1 MTTIRW
7 MLAGLAMTAG
17 PLDAEAQDA
26 VHRPDGESQA
36 PFVPTGPDPVYP
48 AAFYA
53 AFQPQTALD
62 MLERTPGF
70 LLSEGSA
77 VRGFGGAAGNVL
89 IDGQRPTVKAGGITE
104 VLRRIGA
111 RQVDRI
117 VLLRG
122 SEAAEAQGQP
132 LVANVIRKTDAAGSG
147 NAVLELARTED
158 GRISPTARI
167 SHARRIGAWQASL
180 ELSAINERYVTK
192 ADYRTRGADGTLQES
207 RAESIRAKA
216 PEYGLTASASRPL
229 AGGTLT
235 LNLRLNHDEYAS
247 HRKIAIREGEDGSG
261 SSGAPSAERL
271 IDYGE
276 TSTSGEFG
284 ADWTRPLGADWNT
297 KLVGLARIERASVD
311 EDYRQDTFRSLS
323 EQDQKPLELVARTTV
338 SREGSHVLRPEFGA
352 EVAYNRLASQ
362 LAYGED
368 AGSGTMVPVDL
379 TNADTRVTEL
389 RGEAFANAN
398 LRLSGNLEAEA
409 GLAVEFSRIRVT
421 GDSNQSQSLSYLKPS
436 GALVWSPGKST
447 QVRLGWRRTVDQ
459 LDFSDFAAS
468 VNQADGRPLGGNAR
482 LRPARI
488 SRALL
493 RIDHRWGK
501 GGAIAVEAFHQ
512 RHQGMLGYILLPSG
526 DQALGTLGNARQWG
540 ATAQASLPL
549 SAVLPGARLTLDGTW
564 RKTRLRD
571 PITGRDRRIDD
582 LAPRALTA
590 EFRHDLPHLR
600 SSWGVSYTVSE
611 RYDIYYVDEHLTSN
625 NGEEWGAYVE
635 TTALAGVK
643 LSLKASAIGGV
654 HSNRLRRFH
663 SPTRAYPLSGT
674 DARTMRDGSALTL
687 VLSRAL

>member
-7 MLAGLAMTAG
+7 MLTSLAVTAG
-17 PLDAEAQDA
+17 SAEAQVA
-26 VHRPDGESQA
+26 LPGPEGQRSVPV
-36 PFVPTGPDPVYP
+36 VPTGPDPVYP
-48 AAFYA
+48 AAFYD

-122 SEAAEAQGQP
+122 SEAAEAQGQT
-132 LVANVIRKTDAAGSG
+132 LVANVIRKADATGSG
-147 NAVLELARTED
+147 NAMLELARTED

-167 SHARRIGAWQASL
+167 SHSRRIGAWQASL
-180 ELSAINERYVTK
+180 ELSGASERFVTD
-192 ADYRTRGADGTLQES
+192 ADYRTRGADGMLEEF
-207 RAESIRAKA
+207 RKEAIRAKA
-216 PEYGLTASASRPL
+216 PEYGLTASASRPF

-235 LNLRLNHDEYAS
+235 LNLRLNHDEYTS
-247 HRKIAIREGEDGSG
+247 HRKIAVTESDEA
-261 SSGAPSAERL
+261 GAPAAERL
-271 IDYGE
+271 IDYSESSSSAELG
-276 TSTSGEFG
+276 T
-284 ADWTRPLGADWNT
+284 DWTRPLGNDWST
-297 KLVGLARIERASVD
+297 KLVGLARIERASQD
-311 EDYRQDTFRSLS
+311 EDYRQGLFRSLS
-323 EQDQKPLELVARTTV
+323 EQSLKPLELVARSTV
-338 SREGSHVLRPEFGA
+338 SREGGHALRPEFGM
-352 EVAYNRLASQ
+352 ELAYNRLGSQ

-368 AGSGTMVPVDL
+368 ADQSDGSGLVPVDL
-379 TNADTRVTEL
+379 TNADTRVAEL

-398 LRLSGNLEAEA
+398 LRLARNLEAET

-421 GDSNQSQSLSYLKPS
+421 GESNQSQSLSYLKPS

-468 VNQADGRPLGGNAR
+468 VDQADGRPLGGNAG

-493 RIDHRWGK
+493 RLDHRWGS

-526 DQALGTLGNARQWG
+526 DQALGTVGNAVQWG
-540 ATAQASLPL
+540 VTAQGSLPL
-549 SAVLPGARLTLDGTW
+549 SAILPGARLTLDGTW

-571 PITGRDRRIDD
+571 PITGRDRRIYD
-582 LAPRALTA
+582 LAPRALTG
-590 EFRHDLPHLR
+590 EFRHDLPRLR
-600 SSWGVSYTVSE
+600 TSWGVNYTVSE
-611 RYDIYYVDEHLTSN
+611 RYDVYYVDEYLTARS
-625 NGEEWGAYVE
+625 GDEWGAYVE
-635 TTALAGVK
+635 TTALTGVK
-643 LSLKASAIGGV
+643 ITLKASAIGGID
-654 HSNRLRRFH
+654 STRLRRFH
-663 SPTRAYPLSGT
+663 RPSRAGPLTGT
-674 DARTMRDGSALTL
+674 DARTMRDGSSLAL
-687 VLSRAL
+687 VLSRAI

>member
-1 MTTIRW
+1 MTTMRW
-7 MLAGLAMTAG
+7 MLASLAVAVG
-17 PLDAEAQDA
+17 PAEAQEA
-26 VHRPDGESQA
+26 LPRPEGEKPASV
-36 PFVPTGPDPVYP
+36 VPTGPDPVYP
-48 AAFYA
+48 ASFYD

-122 SEAAEAQGQP
+122 SEAAEAQGQT
-132 LVANVIRKTDAAGSG
+132 LVANVIRKADAAGSG

-180 ELSAINERYVTK
+180 ELSAVHERYVTD
-192 ADYRTRGADGTLQES
+192 ANYLTRGADGALQES
-207 RAESIRAKA
+207 RAEAIRAKA
-216 PEYGLTASASRPL
+216 PEYGLTASGSRPF

-235 LNLRLNHDEYAS
+235 LNLRLNHDEYS
-247 HRKIAIREGEDGSG
+247 SRRRIAIREQSTE
-261 SSGAPSAERL
+261 GAPDAERL
-271 IDYGE
+271 IDYTE
-276 TSTSGEFG
+276 TSTSAEFG
-284 ADWTRPLGADWNT
+284 ADWTRPLGNDWST
-297 KLVGLARIERASVD
+297 KLVGLARGERASQD
-311 EDYRQDTFRSLS
+311 EDYRQDGFRSLS
-323 EQDQKPLELVARTTV
+323 QQDQKPLELVARSTV
-338 SREGSHVLRPEFGA
+338 SREGDHALRPEFGG
-352 EVAYNRLASQ
+352 ELAYNRLGSR

-368 AGSGTMVPVDL
+368 DGLGGGMVPVDL

-389 RGEAFANAN
+389 RGEGFANAN
-398 LRLSGNLEAEA
+398 LRLAGKLDAEV

-421 GDSNQSQSLSYLKPS
+421 GDSQQSQSLSYLKPS

-468 VNQADGRPLGGNAR
+468 VDQADGRPLGGNAR

-493 RIDHRWGK
+493 RLDHRWGQ

-526 DQALGTLGNARQWG
+526 DQALGTVGNAVQWG

-549 SAVLPGARLTLDGTW
+549 TALLPGARLTLDGTL
-564 RKTRLRD
+564 RKTSLRD
-571 PITGRDRRIDD
+571 PITGRNRRIDD
-582 LAPRALTA
+582 MAPRSFTG
-590 EFRHDLPHLR
+590 EFRHDLPRLR
-600 SSWGVSYTVSE
+600 TSWGVSYTLSE
-611 RYDIYYVDEHLTSN
+611 RYDIYYVDEHLTERS
-625 NGEEWGAYVE
+625 GDEWSAYVE

-643 LSLKASAIGGV
+643 ITLKASAGID
-654 HSNRLRRFH
+654 STRLRSFYRP
-663 SPTRAYPLSGT
+663 SRANPLTGT
-674 DARTMRDGSALTL
+674 DARTMRDGSTVTL
-687 VLSRAL
+687 VLSRAI

>member
-1 MTTIRW
+1 MKTMRL
-7 MLAGLAMTAG
+7 MLASLAVTAG
-17 PLDAEAQDA
+17 SLKVEAQEPPQHAEDN
-26 VHRPDGESQA
+26 RQS

-48 AAFYA
+48 SAFYE

-70 LLSEGSA
+70 LLSEGSS

-122 SEAAEAQGQP
+122 SEAAEAQGQT
-132 LVANVIRKTDAAGSG
+132 LVANVIRKADADGSG

-167 SHARRIGAWQASL
+167 SHARRLGAWQASV
-180 ELSAINERYVTK
+180 ELSAVNERYVTD
-192 ADYRTRGADGTLQES
+192 ADYETRAAGGALQET
-207 RAESIRAKA
+207 RAEAIRAKA
-216 PEYGLTASASRPL
+216 PEYGLTASASRSL

-235 LNLRLNHDEYAS
+235 LNLRLNHDEYTS
-247 HRKIAIREGEDGSG
+247 RRRIAIRQGENGGEFGAAPDGQ
-261 SSGAPSAERL
+261 RL

-276 TSTSGEFG
+276 ASTSGEFG
-284 ADWTRPLGADWNT
+284 ADWTRPLGADWST

-311 EDYRQDTFRSLS
+311 EDYRQDAFRSLS
-323 EQDQKPLELVARTTV
+323 EQDQKLLELVARTTV

-352 EVAYNRLASQ
+352 EVAYNRLGSH

-368 AGSGTMVPVDL
+368 QGRGMVPVAL
-379 TNADTRVTEL
+379 TNADTRVAEL
-389 RGEAFANAN
+389 RGEAFANGN
-398 LRLSGNLEAEA
+398 LRLADNLEAEA
-409 GLAVEFSRIRVT
+409 GIAVEFSRIRVT
-421 GDSNQSQSLSYLKPS
+421 GDSDQSQSLSYLKPS
-436 GALVWSPGKST
+436 GALVWSPGKSA

-468 VNQADGRPLGGNAR
+468 VDQADGRPLGGNAR

-493 RIDHRWGK
+493 RVDHRWSQ
-501 GGAIAVEAFHQ
+501 GGALAVEAFHQ

-526 DQALGTLGNARQWG
+526 DQALGTVGNAVQWG

-549 SAVLPGARLTLDGTW
+549 TAVLPGARLTLDGTL

-571 PITGRDRRIDD
+571 PITARNRRIDD
-582 LAPRALTA
+582 LAPQVLTS
-590 EFRHDLPHLR
+590 EFRHDLPHLQT
-600 SSWGVSYTVSE
+600 SWGVSYTLSS
-611 RYDIYYVDEHLTSN
+611 RYDYYYVDEHLTSR
-625 NGEEWGAYVE
+625 GGDEWGAYVE

-643 LSLKASAIGGV
+643 LSLKASAIGGI
-654 HSNRLRRFH
+654 HSHRLRRFH
-663 SPTRAYPLSGT
+663 TPTRAGAPSGI
-674 DARTMRDGSALTL
+674 DARTMREGGSLTL